1 MYAIYGPWAHFFF
14 AKVVIWGLSFLDDL
28 ETLIEKLVT
37 QLGYELV
44 DFETINGGQILRIFI
59 DKGDLIDIEDCTKVS
74 NHVNNVLSV
83 ETDYDYER
91 LEVSSPGLD
100 RVIKK
105 LNDFD
110 RFKGQKIKIKTRF
123 AIENRKN
130 FKGIL
135 SGTKGESIMI
145 EVDNETLLIEFDNID
160 KARLDPDY

>member
-1 MYAIYGPWAHFFF
+1 M
-14 AKVVIWGLSFLDDL
+14 DDL

-44 DFETINGGQILRIFI
+44 DFETVNGGQILRIFI

-110 RFKGQKIKIKTRF
+110 RFKGEKIKIKTRF

-130 FKGIL
+130 FKGTL

-145 EVDNETLLIEFDNID
+145 EIDNESLLIDFQNID

>member
-1 MYAIYGPWAHFFF
+1 M
-14 AKVVIWGLSFLDDL
+14 DDL
-28 ETLIEKLVT
+28 ETLIEKLVM

-44 DFETINGGQILRIFI
+44 DFETINGGQILRIYI

-110 RFKGQKIKIKTRF
+110 RFKGEKIKIKTRF

-130 FKGIL
+130 FKGTL
-135 SGTKGESIMI
+135 SGTKGESIII
-145 EVDNETLLIEFDNID
+145 EVDNESLL
-160 KARLDPDY
+160 

>member
-1 MYAIYGPWAHFFF
+1 M
-14 AKVVIWGLSFLDDL
+14 DDL

-44 DFETINGGQILRIFI
+44 DFETVNGGQILRIYI
-59 DKGDLIDIEDCTKVS
+59 DKRDLIDIEDCTKVS

-110 RFKGQKIKIKTRF
+110 RFKGQKIKIQ
-123 AIENRKN
+123 
-130 FKGIL
+130 
-135 SGTKGESIMI
+135 S
-145 EVDNETLLIEFDNID
+145 V
-160 KARLDPDY
+160 ARSSKIAPFSSRQAEPSRALERSLFLPT

>member
-1 MYAIYGPWAHFFF
+1 MGLEPIFFSLKLLF
-14 AKVVIWGLSFLDDL
+14 RGLNFLDDL

-44 DFETINGGQILRIFI
+44 DFEAVNGGQTLRLYI
-59 DKGDLIDIEDCTKVS
+59 DKGDLITIEDCTKVS

-83 ETDYDYER
+83 ETDFDYER

-100 RVIKK
+100 RLIKK
-105 LNDFD
+105 LKDFD
-110 RFKGQKIKIKTRF
+110 RFKGQQAKIKTRF

-130 FKGIL
+130 FKGTL
-135 SGTKGESIMI
+135 SGIKGESIMI
-145 EVDNETLLIEFDNID
+145 KIEDKLLTIDLENID

>member
-1 MYAIYGPWAHFFF
+1 
-14 AKVVIWGLSFLDDL
+14 LDDL

-44 DFETINGGQILRIFI
+44 DFETVNGGQILRIFI

-130 FKGIL
+130 FKGTL

-145 EVDNETLLIEFDNID
+145 EVDNESLLIDFENID
-160 KARLDPDY
+160 KARLDPNY

>member
-1 MYAIYGPWAHFFF
+1 
-14 AKVVIWGLSFLDDL
+14 LDDL
-28 ETLIEKLVT
+28 ENLIEKLVT

-44 DFETINGGQILRIFI
+44 DFETVNGGQILRIYI

-110 RFKGQKIKIKTRF
+110 RFKGEKIKIKTRF

-145 EVDNETLLIEFDNID
+145 EVDNESLLIDFENID

>member
-1 MYAIYGPWAHFFF
+1 M
-14 AKVVIWGLSFLDDL
+14 DDL
-28 ETLIEKLVT
+28 ETLIEKSVT

-44 DFETINGGQILRIFI
+44 DFESVNGGQTLRIYI
-59 DKGDLIDIEDCTKVS
+59 DKGDLITIEDCTKVS

-83 ETDYDYER
+83 ETDFDYER

-105 LNDFD
+105 LKDFD
-110 RFKGQKIKIKTRF
+110 RFKGEKIKIKTRF
-123 AIENRKN
+123 ALENRKN
-130 FKGIL
+130 FKGML

-145 EVDNETLLIEFDNID
+145 EVDNESLLIDFENID

>member
-1 MYAIYGPWAHFFF
+1 M
-14 AKVVIWGLSFLDDL
+14 DDL
-28 ETLIEKLVT
+28 ETLIEKLVK

-44 DFETINGGQILRIFI
+44 DFETVNGGQILRIFI

-130 FKGIL
+130 FKGTL

-145 EVDNETLLIEFDNID
+145 EVDNESLLIDFENID
-160 KARLDPDY
+160 KARLDPNY

>member
-1 MYAIYGPWAHFFF
+1 
-14 AKVVIWGLSFLDDL
+14 LDDL
-28 ETLIEKLVT
+28 ETLIEKLVM

-44 DFETINGGQILRIFI
+44 DFETVNSGQILRIYI

-130 FKGIL
+130 FKGTL
-135 SGTKGESIMI
+135 SGKKGESIMI
-145 EVDNETLLIEFDNID
+145 EIDNESLLIDFENID

>member
-1 MYAIYGPWAHFFF
+1 M
-14 AKVVIWGLSFLDDL
+14 DDL
-28 ETLIEKLVT
+28 ETLIEKLVA

-44 DFETINGGQILRIFI
+44 DFETVNGGQILRVYI
-59 DKGDLIDIEDCTKVS
+59 DKGDLISIEDCSKVS

-83 ETDYDYER
+83 ETDFDYER

-105 LNDFD
+105 IKDFD
-110 RFKGQKIKIKTRF
+110 RFKGQQAKIKTRF

-130 FKGIL
+130 FKGTL
-135 SGTKGESIMI
+135 SGIKDESVIIKI
-145 EVDNETLLIEFDNID
+145 EDKLLSIDFENID

>member
-1 MYAIYGPWAHFFF
+1 
-14 AKVVIWGLSFLDDL
+14 LDDL

-44 DFETINGGQILRIFI
+44 DFETVNGGQILRIYI

-110 RFKGQKIKIKTRF
+110 RFKGEKIKIKTRF

-135 SGTKGESIMI
+135 SGTKKESIMI
-145 EVDNETLLIEFDNID
+145 EVDNESILIDFENID

>member
-1 MYAIYGPWAHFFF
+1 MGDI
-14 AKVVIWGLSFLDDL
+14 
-28 ETLIEKLVT
+28 ETLVEKLVV

-44 DFETINGGQILRIFI
+44 DLVDFEIVNGGQLLRIYI
-59 DKGDLIDIEDCTKVS
+59 DNNDLVSIEDCTTVS

-105 LNDFD
+105 LKDFE
-110 RFKGQKIKIKTRF
+110 RFKGEQAKIKTRF
-123 AIENRKN
+123 AIDNRKN

-135 SGTKGESIMI
+135 SGIKDEKIII
-145 EVDNETLLIEFDNID
+145 EIEEKLLAIDFENID
-160 KARLDPDY
+160 KARLDPNY

>member
-1 MYAIYGPWAHFFF
+1 M
-14 AKVVIWGLSFLDDL
+14 DDL

-44 DFETINGGQILRIFI
+44 DFETVNGGQILRIFI
-59 DKGDLIDIEDCTKVS
+59 DKGDLIDIDDCTKVS

-83 ETDYDYER
+83 ETNYDYER

-130 FKGIL
+130 FKGTL
-135 SGTKGESIMI
+135 SGTKGESIII
-145 EVDNETLLIEFDNID
+145 EIDNESLLIDFQNID

>member
-1 MYAIYGPWAHFFF
+1 
-14 AKVVIWGLSFLDDL
+14 LDDL

-44 DFETINGGQILRIFI
+44 DFETVNGGQILRIYI

-110 RFKGQKIKIKTRF
+110 RFKGEKIKIKTRF

-130 FKGIL
+130 FKGTL
-135 SGTKGESIMI
+135 SGIKGESIMI
-145 EVDNETLLIEFDNID
+145 EIDNESLLIDFENID

>member
-1 MYAIYGPWAHFFF
+1 M
-14 AKVVIWGLSFLDDL
+14 DDL

-44 DFETINGGQILRIFI
+44 DFETVNGGQILRIYI

-105 LNDFD
+105 LSDFD

-130 FKGIL
+130 FKGTL

-145 EVDNETLLIEFDNID
+145 EIDNESLLIDFENID

>member
-1 MYAIYGPWAHFFF
+1 M
-14 AKVVIWGLSFLDDL
+14 DDL

-44 DFETINGGQILRIFI
+44 DFETVNGGQILRIFI
-59 DKGDLIDIEDCTKVS
+59 DKGDLIDIDDCTKVS
-74 NHVNNVLSV
+74 NHVNNILSV

-145 EVDNETLLIEFDNID
+145 EIDNESLLIDFQNID

>member
-1 MYAIYGPWAHFFF
+1 M
-14 AKVVIWGLSFLDDL
+14 DDL

-37 QLGYELV
+37 QIGYELV
-44 DFETINGGQILRIFI
+44 DFETVNGGQILRIYI

-110 RFKGQKIKIKTRF
+110 RFKGEKIKIKTRF

-145 EVDNETLLIEFDNID
+145 EVDNESLLIDFENID

>member
-1 MYAIYGPWAHFFF
+1 M
-14 AKVVIWGLSFLDDL
+14 DDL

-44 DFETINGGQILRIFI
+44 DFETVNGGQILRIYI

-110 RFKGQKIKIKTRF
+110 RFKGEKIKIKTRF

-145 EVDNETLLIEFDNID
+145 EIDNESLLIDFENID

>member
-1 MYAIYGPWAHFFF
+1 
-14 AKVVIWGLSFLDDL
+14 LDDL

-44 DFETINGGQILRIFI
+44 DFETINGGQILRIYI

-110 RFKGQKIKIKTRF
+110 RFKGEKIKIKTRF

-145 EVDNETLLIEFDNID
+145 EVDNESLLIDFENID

>member
-1 MYAIYGPWAHFFF
+1 M
-14 AKVVIWGLSFLDDL
+14 DDL
-28 ETLIEKLVT
+28 EILIEKLVT

-44 DFETINGGQILRIFI
+44 DFETVNGGQILRIFI

-83 ETDYDYER
+83 ETNYDYER

-130 FKGIL
+130 FKGTL
-135 SGTKGESIMI
+135 SGTKGESIII
-145 EVDNETLLIEFDNID
+145 EIDNESLLIDFQNID

>member
-1 MYAIYGPWAHFFF
+1 M
-14 AKVVIWGLSFLDDL
+14 DDL

-44 DFETINGGQILRIFI
+44 DFETVNGGQIIRIYI

-130 FKGIL
+130 FKGTL

-145 EVDNETLLIEFDNID
+145 EVDNESLLIDFENID

>member
-1 MYAIYGPWAHFFF
+1 M
-14 AKVVIWGLSFLDDL
+14 DDL

-44 DFETINGGQILRIFI
+44 DFETVNGGQILRIYI

-123 AIENRKN
+123 AVENRKN

-145 EVDNETLLIEFDNID
+145 EVDNESLLIDFENID

>member
-1 MYAIYGPWAHFFF
+1 M
-14 AKVVIWGLSFLDDL
+14 DDL

-105 LNDFD
+105 LSDFD

-145 EVDNETLLIEFDNID
+145 EVDNESLLIDFENID

>member
-1 MYAIYGPWAHFFF
+1 M
-14 AKVVIWGLSFLDDL
+14 DDF

-44 DFETINGGQILRIFI
+44 DFETVNGGQIVRIYI

-130 FKGIL
+130 FKGTL

-145 EVDNETLLIEFDNID
+145 EIDNESLLIDFENID

>member
-1 MYAIYGPWAHFFF
+1 M
-14 AKVVIWGLSFLDDL
+14 DDL

-44 DFETINGGQILRIFI
+44 DFETINGGQILRIYI

-110 RFKGQKIKIKTRF
+110 RFKGEKIKIKTRF

-145 EVDNETLLIEFDNID
+145 EVDNESLLIDFENID

>member
-1 MYAIYGPWAHFFF
+1 
-14 AKVVIWGLSFLDDL
+14 LDDL
-28 ETLIEKLVT
+28 ETLIEKLVM

-44 DFETINGGQILRIFI
+44 DFETVNGGQILRIYI

-83 ETDYDYER
+83 ETEYDYER

-145 EVDNETLLIEFDNID
+145 EVDNESLLIDFENID

>member
-1 MYAIYGPWAHFFF
+1 M
-14 AKVVIWGLSFLDDL
+14 DDL

-44 DFETINGGQILRIFI
+44 DFEAVDGGQILRIFI

-110 RFKGQKIKIKTRF
+110 RFKGEKIKIKTRF

-145 EVDNETLLIEFDNID
+145 EVDNESLLIDFENID

>member
-1 MYAIYGPWAHFFF
+1 M
-14 AKVVIWGLSFLDDL
+14 DDL
-28 ETLIEKLVT
+28 ETLIEKSVT

-44 DFETINGGQILRIFI
+44 DFESVNGGQTLRIYI
-59 DKGDLIDIEDCTKVS
+59 DKGDLITIEDCTKVS

-105 LNDFD
+105 LSDFD

-145 EVDNETLLIEFDNID
+145 EVDNESLLIDFENID

>member
-1 MYAIYGPWAHFFF
+1 M
-14 AKVVIWGLSFLDDL
+14 DDL
-28 ETLIEKLVT
+28 ETLIEKLVM

-44 DFETINGGQILRIFI
+44 DFETVNGGQILRIYI

-74 NHVNNVLSV
+74 NHVNNFLSV

-130 FKGIL
+130 FKGTL
-135 SGTKGESIMI
+135 FGTKGESIMI
-145 EVDNETLLIEFDNID
+145 EIDNESLLIDFENID

>member
-1 MYAIYGPWAHFFF
+1 M
-14 AKVVIWGLSFLDDL
+14 DDL

-44 DFETINGGQILRIFI
+44 DFETVNGGQILRIYI

-110 RFKGQKIKIKTRF
+110 RFKGEKIKIKTRF

-145 EVDNETLLIEFDNID
+145 EVDNESLLIDFENID

>member
-1 MYAIYGPWAHFFF
+1 
-14 AKVVIWGLSFLDDL
+14 LDDL

-37 QLGYELV
+37 QLDYELV
-44 DFETINGGQILRIFI
+44 DFESVNGGQTLRIYI
-59 DKGDLIDIEDCTKVS
+59 DKGDLITIEDCTKVS

-83 ETDYDYER
+83 ETDFDYER

-105 LNDFD
+105 LKDFD
-110 RFKGQKIKIKTRF
+110 RFTGQEVKIKTRF

-130 FKGIL
+130 FKGTL
-135 SGTKGESIMI
+135 SGIKGESIIIKI
-145 EVDNETLLIEFDNID
+145 EDELLTIDFENID

>member
-1 MYAIYGPWAHFFF
+1 M
-14 AKVVIWGLSFLDDL
+14 DDL

-44 DFETINGGQILRIFI
+44 DFETVNGGQILRIYI
-59 DKGDLIDIEDCTKVS
+59 DKGDLIDIDDCTKVS

-110 RFKGQKIKIKTRF
+110 RFKGEKIKIKTRF

-145 EVDNETLLIEFDNID
+145 EVDNESLLIDFENID

>member
-1 MYAIYGPWAHFFF
+1 
-14 AKVVIWGLSFLDDL
+14 LDDL

-44 DFETINGGQILRIFI
+44 DFETVNGGQILRIYI

-110 RFKGQKIKIKTRF
+110 RFKGEKIKIKTRF

-145 EVDNETLLIEFDNID
+145 EVDNESILIDFENID